1 MHPRTSNP
9 ANAKGAT
16 GSQTTVHRLAGHEEQ
31 PGKNSFTDRL
41 LQYRLEALRSAHM
54 EALSLGARQGMNADA
69 LAQHYA
75 RQHRASF
82 VGRAA

>member
-1 MHPRTSNP
+1 MR
-9 ANAKGAT
+9 
-16 GSQTTVHRLAGHEEQ
+16 GHDGPSVIVQLGGFERHQ
-31 PGKNSFTDRL
+31 DSLSGHLP
-41 LQYRLEALRSAHM
+41 QYRLKALRSAHM